1 MKDRLSMAQI
11 FGDFLEDLPSSQE
24 YLVLGF
30 SPSSVPLQKRWRN
43 NGLSADFIAD
53 YLTTFFPVKDIDSPH
68 GKRNAE
74 IRSAVNYIAN
84 ELLENAMKFS
94 DDSTPVGISL
104 QLQLHAD
111 RLIFLAINTIK
122 PFEIKRFQTTIDDL
136 VSQDPN
142 DLFVQRVEA
151 NTSDSKSSGL
161 GLITMMNDY
170 LTRIGWKFETL
181 PSSPETVTVT
191 TMVQLFI

>member
-1 MKDRLSMAQI
+1 MAQI
-11 FGDFLEDLPSSQE
+11 FGDFPEDLPSSHE
-24 YLVLGF
+24 YLILGF

-53 YLTTFFPVKDIDSPH
+53 YLTTFFPVKDIDSSNS
-68 GKRNAE
+68 KRNAE

-94 DDSTPVGISL
+94 DDSTPVGISI

-111 RLIFLAINTIK
+111 RLIFLATNTMK
-122 PFEIKRFQTTIDDL
+122 PFEVKRFQATISDL
-136 VSQDPN
+136 VSHDPN
-142 DLFVQRVEA
+142 DLFIQRIEA
-151 NTSDSKSSGL
+151 NTNDSKSSGL

-170 LTRIGWKFETL
+170 LTRMGWKFETL
-181 PSSPETVTVT
+181 PTCPETVTVT

>member
-1 MKDRLSMAQI
+1 MAQF
-11 FGDFLEDLPSSQE
+11 FGDFIEDLPSSQE

-53 YLTTFFPVKDIDSPH
+53 YLTTFFPVKDIDASH
-68 GKRNAE
+68 SKRNAE

-94 DDSTPVGISL
+94 DESAPVGISI
-104 QLQLHAD
+104 QLQLHPD
-111 RLIFLAINTIK
+111 KLIFLATNTIK
-122 PFEIKRFQTTIDDL
+122 PFQIKRFKATIEDL
-136 VSQDPN
+136 ISQDPN
-142 DLFVQRVEA
+142 ELFLQRIEA
-151 NTSDSKSSGL
+151 NTNDSKSSGL

-170 LTRIGWKFETL
+170 LTRIGWKFDTL
-181 PSSPETVTVT
+181 PNSPETVTVT
-191 TMVQLFI
+191 TMVQLLI